1 MKRDHERPRR
11 RGRVAEPVQVY
22 LERPDRERLDRL
34 AAQLDASK
42 SDVLR
47 QGLAALERALGDPAT
62 HPALRLIALA
72 ERETAAPARYDVA
85 REHDRALSDAEVAA
99 WRPRRRKTRAR

>member
-1 MKRDHERPRR
+1 MKPDHDNPRR
-11 RGRVAEPVQVY
+11 RRRVAEPVQVY
-22 LERPDRERLDRL
+22 LERPDRDRLARL

-62 HPALRLIALA
+62 HPALRLIGLA
-72 ERETAAPARYDVA
+72 ERETAPRVAYDVA
-85 REHDRALSDAEVAA
+85 RQHDRALSDAEIAA
-99 WRPRRRKTRAR
+99 WPPRRGKPRAR

>member
-1 MKRDHERPRR
+1 MIPDNDSTRRR
-11 RGRVAEPVQVY
+11 RGVAEPVQVY
-22 LERPDRERLDRL
+22 LERPDRDRLERL

-62 HPALRLIALA
+62 HPALRLIGLA
-72 ERETAAPARYDVA
+72 EREAVPRAAYDLARQ
-85 REHDRALSDAEVAA
+85 HDRALSDAEIAA
-99 WRPRRRKTRAR
+99 WRPRRGKPRAR